1 MPVEPKLVR
10 FKQNVLSKFQIYNSI
25 FMTLPF
31 NSITKTGV
39 LLPLFYETCKKG
51 FANEDDP
58 TTIVETF
65 FKKYQARRDRENQIN
80 LLFRFIQYIERQVV
94 LFDAVE
100 DAAFP
105 VINNMEGVGTMRNL
119 KETEK
124 AGNRTDDLIAYLEEF
139 KVRIVLTAHP
149 TQFYPGPVL
158 GIITDLTEAI
168 KENNLNDIRS
178 LFAQLGKTPFFK
190 REKPTP
196 YNEAKS
202 LIWYLENVFYTSFGE
217 IYNYIQQNIF
227 TDNKKHNEIINIGF
241 WPGGDRDGNPFVKP
255 KTTLKVAKKLKKSI
269 LKKYHADLRALRRK
283 LTFRNVE
290 DRIINLETILYN
302 YSINLNTKKPI
313 SLQELIE
320 ELTSIKNYII
330 KEHQSLYVKEIDNL
344 LNRINLFGYHF
355 ASLDIRQ
362 DSRIHDTVFSTVINH
377 LIEKGSD
384 SFPKNYNELSEDEQI
399 KILSEVSNESID
411 IDAFEDE
418 MVKNTLKS
426 IEVLKDIQATNGER
440 GANRY
445 IISNNQ
451 TALNVMQIF
460 SLLKMVAFKDHLTV
474 DVVPLFET
482 ITDLENAPAVMEQLY
497 TNPAYKAHLKA
508 RGNKQTI
515 MLGFSDG
522 TKDGGYLMANWG
534 IFKAKELLTE
544 MSRKYDV
551 TAIFFDGRGGPPARG
566 GGKTHQFYSS
576 LGPTIEDK
584 EVQLTVQGQ
593 TISSNFGTLESSQYN
608 LEQLISSGIGNRIS
622 GERNR
627 LTDDDRVVMTD
638 LAETS
643 YQAYKN
649 FKSHPMFIPYL
660 ERMSTLKYYAKTNIG
675 SRPSKRG
682 SSDKLVFS
690 DLRAIPFVG
699 SWSQLKQN
707 VPGFFGVGTA
717 LKKYEDAG
725 EFNKVELLYKNSKFF
740 KTLLENSMMSLTKS
754 FFELTKYMSKDEEF
768 GEFWNIIYNEYTT
781 TKRLLLKLTGY
792 KALMENEPAGKASIE
807 VRESIV
813 LPLLTIQQYALK
825 QIQELQKQGVGNDNE
840 EKKIFEK
847 IVTRSLFGNINAS
860 RNSA

>member
-1 MPVEPKLVR
+1 MSVEPKLTR
-10 FKQNVLSKFQIYNSI
+10 FNQSVLSKYQIYNSI

-31 NSITKTGV
+31 DSITKTGV
-39 LLPLFYETCKKG
+39 LLPLFHETCEKG
-51 FANEDDP
+51 FAKGDNP

-65 FKKYQARRDRENQIN
+65 FKKYQARRTEESQIN

-105 VINNMEGVGTMRNL
+105 IVNNMDGIGTLRNL
-119 KETEK
+119 KAVAKSENTLEALK
-124 AGNRTDDLIAYLEEF
+124 EYLDEF

-149 TQFYPGPVL
+149 TQFYPGSVL
-158 GIITDLTEAI
+158 GIITDLSEAV
-168 KENNLNDIRS
+168 KNNDLSDINN

-202 LIWYLENVFYTSFGE
+202 LIWYLENVFYKSFGD
-217 IYNYIQQNIF
+217 IYNYIQQNIYDD
-227 TDNKKHNEIINIGF
+227 TKQHNEIINIGF

-255 KTTLKVAKKLKKSI
+255 NTTIKVANKLKKAV
-269 LKKYHADLRALRRK
+269 LKKYYADLKDLRRK
-283 LTFRNVE
+283 LTFRGVE
-290 DRIINLETILYN
+290 ERVIKLETIMYN
-302 YSINLNTKKPI
+302 YSIDLKTEKAI
-313 SLQELIE
+313 TLQEFIDELYSIRDVIE
-320 ELTSIKNYII
+320 KD
-330 KEHQSLYVKEIDNL
+330 HQSLYISEINSL
-344 LNRINLFGYHF
+344 INKVHLFGYNF
-355 ASLDIRQ
+355 AALDIRQ
-362 DSRIHDTVFSTVINH
+362 DSRIHHTVFTTVIDK
-377 LIEKGSD
+377 LIANGHE
-384 SFPKNYNELSEDEQI
+384 SFPKNYHDLSDAEQV
-399 KILSEVSNESID
+399 KILSEVKTETLID
-411 IDAFEDE
+411 VEVFEDE
-418 MVKNTLKS
+418 MVYNTLKT
-426 IEVLKDIQATNGER
+426 IKAIKKIQKSNGER

-451 TALNVMQIF
+451 TALNMMQLF
-460 SLLKMVAFKDHLTV
+460 AMLKLTSFQDDLTV
-474 DVVPLFET
+474 DVAPLFET
-482 ITDLENAPAVMEQLY
+482 IPDLEHAPDVMEQLY
-497 TNPAYKAHLKA
+497 TNPAYKAHLKV
-508 RGNKQTI
+508 RGNKQHI

-534 IFKAKELLTE
+534 IFIAKERLTE
-544 MSRKYDV
+544 ISRKHGI

-584 EVQLTVQGQ
+584 EVQLTIQGQ
-593 TISSNFGTLESSQYN
+593 TISSNFGTLDSSKYN
-608 LEQLISSGIGNRIS
+608 LEQLISSGLS
-622 GERNR
+622 NR
-627 LTDDDRVVMTD
+627 LGKDNKAMSAEDKIVMND

-643 YQAYKN
+643 YEAYKN

-682 SSDKLVFS
+682 TSDKLVFS

-707 VPGFFGVGTA
+707 VPGFFGVGVA
-717 LKKYEDAG
+717 LKKYDDKG
-725 EFNKVELLYKNSKFF
+725 EFYKVEQLYKNSKFF

-754 FFELTKYMSKDEEF
+754 FFDLTKYMSNDEEF
-768 GEFWNIIYNEYTT
+768 GAFWDIIYNEYVS
-781 TKRLLLKLTGY
+781 TKTLLLKLTGY
-792 KALMENEPAGKASIE
+792 EELMENEPSGRASIQ

-825 QIQELQKQGVGNDNE
+825 KIQEL
-840 EKKIFEK
+840 EKAEVRDEAKIQIFEK

>member
-1 MPVEPKLVR
+1 MSVEPKLTR
-10 FKQNVLSKFQIYNSI
+10 FKQSVLSKYQIYNSI

-31 NSITKTGV
+31 DTITKTGI
-39 LLPLFYETCKKG
+39 LLPLFHETCVKG
-51 FANEDDP
+51 FAKEDDP
-58 TTIVETF
+58 TTIVDTF
-65 FKKYQARRDRENQIN
+65 FKKYQGRRSKESQIN

-94 LFDAVE
+94 LFDAIE

-105 VINNMEGVGTMRNL
+105 IVNNMEGIGTLRNL
-119 KETEK
+119 KETATSENTLEELK
-124 AGNRTDDLIAYLEEF
+124 DYLEEF

-149 TQFYPGPVL
+149 TQFYPGSVL

-168 KENNLNDIRS
+168 KENNLSNINN
-178 LFAQLGKTPFFK
+178 LFGQLGKTPFFK

-196 YNEAKS
+196 YHEAKS
-202 LIWYLENVFYTSFGE
+202 LIWYLENVFYHSFGE
-217 IYNYIQQNIF
+217 IYNYIQQNIY
-227 TDNKKHNEIINIGF
+227 DDGKKHNEIINIGF

-255 KTTLKVAKKLKKSI
+255 DTTLKVAKKLKQAI
-269 LKKYHADLRALRRK
+269 LKKYYTDLKKLRRK
-283 LTFRNVE
+283 LTFRGVE
-290 DRIINLETILYN
+290 ERIIKLETILYN
-302 YSINLNTKKPI
+302 YSVDLNTKKTI
-313 SLQELIE
+313 TSKELIL
-320 ELTSIKNYII
+320 ELLSIRNLIV
-330 KEHQSLYVKEIDNL
+330 KEHQSLYEGEINNL
-344 LNRINLFGYHF
+344 INRVRLFGYYF
-355 ASLDIRQ
+355 ATLDIRQ
-362 DSRIHDTVFSTVINH
+362 DSRIHHSVFTTVIDH
-377 LIEKGSD
+377 LIKTGNA
-384 SFPKNYNELSEDEQI
+384 SFPKNYHDLSEEEQI
-399 KILSEVSNESID
+399 KVLSEVSGTSID
-411 IDAFEDE
+411 ISVFEDE
-418 MVKNTLKS
+418 MVSNTLKT
-426 IEVLKDIQATNGER
+426 IEAIKEIQENNGER

-451 TALNVMQIF
+451 TALNVMQLF
-460 SLLKMVAFKDHLTV
+460 AMLKLVTFKDKLTV

-482 ITDLENAPAVMEQLY
+482 ITDLENAPSVMEQLY
-497 TNPAYKAHLKA
+497 TNPAYMAHLKS

-544 MSRKYDV
+544 MSRKYDI

-584 EVQLTVQGQ
+584 EVQLTIQGQ
-593 TISSNFGTLESSQYN
+593 TISSNFGTLDSSQYN
-608 LEQLISSGIGNRIS
+608 LEQLISSGVS
-622 GERNR
+622 NR
-627 LTDDDRVVMTD
+627 LDKNKAMSPDDKVVMND
-638 LAETS
+638 LAEIS
-643 YQAYKN
+643 YQTYKD
-649 FKSHPMFIPYL
+649 FKGHPMFIPYL

-675 SRPSKRG
+675 SRPSKRSN
-682 SSDKLVFS
+682 SSELVFS

-717 LKKYEDAG
+717 LKKYEDNG
-725 EFNKVELLYKNSKFF
+725 QFDKVEQLYNNSKFF
-740 KTLLENSMMSLTKS
+740 KTLLENSMMSLSKS
-754 FFELTKYMSKDEEF
+754 FFDLTKYMSKDPEF
-768 GEFWNIIYNEYTT
+768 GEFWNIIHTEYIT

-792 KALMENEPAGKASIE
+792 QYLMENEPSGKASIE

-825 QIQELQKQGVGNDNE
+825 KIQELEKAEVKDE
-840 EKKIFEK
+840 EQLKIFEK

>member
-1 MPVEPKLVR
+1 MSVEPKLKR
-10 FKQNVLSKFQIYNSI
+10 FNQSVLSKYQIYNSI

-31 NSITKTGV
+31 DSVTKTGV
-39 LLPLFYETCKKG
+39 LLPLFHETCEKGFKKG
-51 FANEDDP
+51 DDP
-58 TTIVETF
+58 TTIVDTF
-65 FKKYQARRDRENQIN
+65 FEKYQARRSKESQIN

-94 LFDAVE
+94 LFDAIE

-105 VINNMEGVGTMRNL
+105 TVNNMEGVGTLRNL
-119 KETEK
+119 KGSAISEDKLEELK
-124 AGNRTDDLIAYLEEF
+124 EYLEEF

-149 TQFYPGPVL
+149 TQFYPGSVL
-158 GIITDLTEAI
+158 GIITDLTKAI
-168 KENNLNDIRS
+168 KENNLSEINN
-178 LFAQLGKTPFFK
+178 LFGQLGKTPFFK
-190 REKPTP
+190 HKKPTP
-196 YNEAKS
+196 YDEAKS
-202 LIWYLENVFYTSFGE
+202 LIWYLENVFYQSFGD

-227 TDNKKHNEIINIGF
+227 TDAKKHNEIINIGF

-255 KTTLKVAKKLKKSI
+255 DTTLKVANKLKQAI
-269 LKKYHADLRALRRK
+269 LKKYYEDLKKLRRK
-283 LTFRNVE
+283 LTFRGVE
-290 DRIINLETILYN
+290 KRIIKLETILYN
-302 YSINLNTKKPI
+302 YSIDLNYKKAI
-313 SLQELIE
+313 SAQELID
-320 ELTSIKNYII
+320 ELLSIRDLVVE
-330 KEHQSLYVKEIDNL
+330 EHQSLYVNEINDL
-344 LNRINLFGYHF
+344 INRVHMFGYNF
-355 ASLDIRQ
+355 ATLDIRQ
-362 DSRIHDTVFSTVINH
+362 DSRIHHSVFTTVIDH
-377 LIEKGSD
+377 LIETGSS
-384 SFPKNYNELSEDEQI
+384 SFPKNYHDLSEAEQI
-399 KILSEVSNESID
+399 EILSKADDNIKHLDV
-411 IDAFEDE
+411 FEDE
-418 MVKNTLKS
+418 MVYNTLKTIS
-426 IEVLKDIQATNGER
+426 VIKDIQASNGER

-451 TALNVMQIF
+451 TALNVMQLF
-460 SLLKMVAFKDHLTV
+460 AMLKIVAFKEELTV

-482 ITDLENAPAVMEQLY
+482 ITDLENAPSVMEQLY
-497 TNPAYKAHLKA
+497 SNPQYMAHLKA
-508 RGNKQTI
+508 RGMKQTI

-534 IFKAKELLTE
+534 IYKAKELLTE

-566 GGKTHQFYSS
+566 GGKTHQFYAS

-584 EVQLTVQGQ
+584 EVQLTIQGQ
-593 TISSNFGTLESSQYN
+593 TISSNFGTLDSSQYN
-608 LEQLISSGIGNRIS
+608 LEQLISSGIMNKLKEKNRMS
-622 GERNR
+622 DE
-627 LTDDDRVVMTD
+627 DRVVMSD

-643 YQAYKN
+643 YQTYKN

-682 SSDKLVFS
+682 TSDKLVFS

-717 LKKYEDAG
+717 LKQYEDRG
-725 EFNKVELLYKNSKFF
+725 EFDKVEHLYNNSKFF

-754 FFELTKYMSKDEEF
+754 FFDLTKYMSKDEEF
-768 GEFWNIIYNEYTT
+768 GAFWNIIYEEYQT

-792 KALMENEPAGKASIE
+792 SELMENEPSGKASIQ

-825 QIQELQKQGVGNDNE
+825 KVQELEKAGIDND

>member
-1 MPVEPKLVR
+1 MSVEPKIYR
-10 FKQNVLSKFQIYNSI
+10 FKQNVLSKYQIYNSI

-31 NSITKTGV
+31 DTITKTGV
-39 LLPLFYETCKKG
+39 LLPLFHETCKKG
-51 FANEDDP
+51 FANGDDP
-58 TTIVETF
+58 TTIVDTF
-65 FKKYQARRDRENQIN
+65 FKKYQARRSKESQIN

-105 VINNMEGVGTMRNL
+105 IVNNMEGIGTLRNL
-119 KETEK
+119 KESAISE
-124 AGNRTDDLIAYLEEF
+124 NRLEALKDYLEEF

-149 TQFYPGPVL
+149 TQFYPGSVL

-168 KENNLNDIRS
+168 KQNDLKKITN

-196 YNEAKS
+196 YDEAVS
-202 LIWYLENVFYTSFGE
+202 LIWYLENVFYESFGE
-217 IYNYIQQNIF
+217 IYNYIQQNIY
-227 TDNKKHNEIINIGF
+227 DDRRKHNEIINIGF

-255 KTTLKVAKKLKKSI
+255 DTTLRVAERLKKSI
-269 LKKYHADLRALRRK
+269 LKKYYADLKNLRRK
-283 LTFRNVE
+283 LTFRGVE
-290 DRIINLETILYN
+290 ERIIRLESIMYN
-302 YSINLNTKKPI
+302 FSIDLNTPDQI
-313 SLQELIE
+313 SSKELIR
-320 ELTSIKNYII
+320 ELLDIRNTIV
-330 KEHQSLYVKEIDNL
+330 KEHQSLYVSEINNL
-344 LNRINLFGYHF
+344 INRVRLFGYYF
-355 ASLDIRQ
+355 ATLDIRQ
-362 DSRIHDTVFSTVINH
+362 DSRIHHSVFTTVIDY
-377 LIEKGSD
+377 LIKNGNP
-384 SFPKNYNELSEDEQI
+384 SFPKNYHSLSEKEQI
-399 KILSEVSNESID
+399 KILSNVADAHIE

-418 MVKNTLKS
+418 MVRNTLKT
-426 IEVLKDIQATNGER
+426 IDAIQVIQNMNGEK

-451 TALNVMQIF
+451 TALNVIQLFAM
-460 SLLKMVAFKDHLTV
+460 LKMVAFKEELTV

-482 ITDLENAPAVMEQLY
+482 ITDLENAPLVMEQLY
-497 TNPAYKAHLKA
+497 TNPVYMAHLKA

-534 IFKAKELLTE
+534 IYKAKELLTE
-544 MSRKYDV
+544 MSRKYDIS
-551 TAIFFDGRGGPPARG
+551 AIFFDGRGGPPARG
-566 GGKTHQFYSS
+566 GGKTHQFYAS
-576 LGPTIEDK
+576 LGPNIEDK
-584 EVQLTVQGQ
+584 EVQLTIQGQ
-593 TISSNFGTLESSQYN
+593 TISSNFGTLHSSQYN
-608 LEQLISSGIGNRIS
+608 LEQLISSGMYNRIGKDKLALS
-622 GERNR
+622 DE
-627 LTDDDRVVMTD
+627 DRIVMND
-638 LAETS
+638 LAESS
-643 YQAYKN
+643 YKAYKD

-675 SRPSKRG
+675 SRPSKR
-682 SSDKLVFS
+682 SNSDELVFS

-717 LKKYEDAG
+717 LKAYEDRG
-725 EFNKVELLYKNSKFF
+725 EFDKVEALYKNSKFF

-754 FFELTKYMSKDEEF
+754 FFDLTRYMSKDKEF
-768 GEFWNIIYNEYTT
+768 GAFWNIIYDEYVN
-781 TKRLLLKLTGY
+781 TKNILLKLTGY
-792 KALMENEPAGKASIE
+792 KELMENEPSGRASID

-825 QIQELQKQGVGNDNE
+825 KIQELEKE
-840 EKKIFEK
+840 EHLDEEQIKIFEK

>member
-1 MPVEPKLVR
+1 MSIEPKLTR
-10 FKQNVLSKFQIYNSI
+10 FKQSVLSKYQIYNSI

-31 NSITKTGV
+31 DAVTKTGV
-39 LLPLFYETCKKG
+39 LLPLFHETCEKG
-51 FANEDDP
+51 FAKGDDP
-58 TTIVETF
+58 TTIVDTF
-65 FKKYQARRDRENQIN
+65 FKKYQARRTKESQIN

-94 LFDAVE
+94 LFDAIE

-105 VINNMEGVGTMRNL
+105 VVNNMEGIGTLRNL
-119 KETEK
+119 KESAISENK
-124 AGNRTDDLIAYLEEF
+124 LEELKNYLEEF

-149 TQFYPGPVL
+149 TQFYPGSVL

-168 KENNLNDIRS
+168 KQNDLTGINT
-178 LFAQLGKTPFFK
+178 LFGQLGKTPFFK

-196 YNEAKS
+196 YDEAKS

-217 IYNYIQQNIF
+217 IYNYIQQNIY
-227 TDNKKHNEIINIGF
+227 DDGRKHNEIINIGF

-255 KTTLKVAKKLKKSI
+255 DTTLKVAAKLKQAI
-269 LKKYHADLRALRRK
+269 LRKYYADLRDLRRK
-283 LTFRNVE
+283 LTFRGVE
-290 DRIINLETILYN
+290 DRIIKLETILYN
-302 YSINLNTKKPI
+302 FSINLDYKDAITSK
-313 SLQELIE
+313 ELIN
-320 ELTSIKNYII
+320 ELLSIRDVVA
-330 KEHQSLYVKEIDNL
+330 EQHQSLYISDINNL
-344 LNRINLFGYHF
+344 INRVHLFGFYF
-355 ASLDIRQ
+355 GTLDIRQ
-362 DSRIHDTVFSTVINH
+362 DSRIHHSVFTTVIDH
-377 LIEKGSD
+377 LIETGSS
-384 SFPKNYNELSEDEQI
+384 SFPDNYHDLSEKEQI
-399 KILSEVSNESID
+399 EILSKANDNITD
-411 IDAFEDE
+411 LDAFEDE
-418 MVKNTLKS
+418 MVRNTLKT
-426 IEVLKDIQATNGER
+426 IAIIKDIQKSNGER

-451 TALNVMQIF
+451 TALNVMQLF
-460 SLLKMVAFKDHLTV
+460 AMLKIVAFKDELTV
-474 DVVPLFET
+474 DVAPLFET
-482 ITDLENAPAVMEQLY
+482 ITDLENAPSVMEQLY
-497 TNPAYKAHLKA
+497 TNEAYMKHLKA
-508 RGNKQTI
+508 RGMKQTI

-534 IFKAKELLTE
+534 IYKAKELLTE
-544 MSRKYDV
+544 MSRKYDI

-584 EVQLTVQGQ
+584 EVQLTIQGQ
-593 TISSNFGTLESSQYN
+593 TISSNFGTLDSSKYN
-608 LEQLISSGIGNRIS
+608 LEQLISSGIKNRIGS
-622 GERNR
+622 EANKMS
-627 LTDDDRVVMTD
+627 DEDRVVMND

-643 YQAYKN
+643 YQTYKD

-682 SSDKLVFS
+682 NSDKLVFS

-717 LKKYEDAG
+717 LKQYEDKG
-725 EFNKVELLYKNSKFF
+725 EFNKVEQLYKNSKFF

-754 FFELTKYMSKDEEF
+754 FFDLTKYMSKDEEF
-768 GEFWNIIYNEYTT
+768 GSFWNIIHSEYIL

-792 KALMENEPAGKASIE
+792 KELMENEPSGKASIE

-825 QIQELQKQGVGNDNE
+825 KIQLMDKNNVPADDE
-840 EKKIFEK
+840 ERKVFEK

>member
-1 MPVEPKLVR
+1 MSVEPKLTR
-10 FKQNVLSKFQIYNSI
+10 FKQHVLSKYQIYNSI

-31 NSITKTGV
+31 DAITKTGA
-39 LLPLFYETCKKG
+39 LLPLFHETCQKG
-51 FANEDDP
+51 FKNGDDP
-58 TTIVETF
+58 TTIVDTF
-65 FKKYQARRDRENQIN
+65 FKKYQGRRSKESQIN

-105 VINNMEGVGTMRNL
+105 IVNNMEGIGTLRNL
-119 KETEK
+119 KESAVSNNNLE
-124 AGNRTDDLIAYLEEF
+124 ALQNYLEEF

-149 TQFYPGPVL
+149 TQFYPGSVL

-168 KENNLNDIRS
+168 KKNNLSEINN

-190 REKPTP
+190 HEKPTP
-196 YNEAKS
+196 YDEAKS
-202 LIWYLENVFYTSFGE
+202 LIWYLENVFYQSFGE
-217 IYNYIQQNIF
+217 IYNYIQQNIY
-227 TDNKKHNEIINIGF
+227 DDGKKHNEIINIGF

-255 KTTLKVAKKLKKSI
+255 DTTLRVAKKLKQAI
-269 LKKYHADLRALRRK
+269 LKKYYADLKNLRRK
-283 LTFRNVE
+283 LTFRGVE
-290 DRIINLETILYN
+290 ERIIRLETIFYN
-302 YSINLNTKKPI
+302 FSINLDYPEAITSKAFLK
-313 SLQELIE
+313 ELLSIRNVIVE
-320 ELTSIKNYII
+320 EF
-330 KEHQSLYVKEIDNL
+330 QSLYVNEINSL
-344 LNRINLFGYHF
+344 INRIHLFGYNF
-355 ASLDIRQ
+355 ATLDIRQ
-362 DSRIHDTVFSTVINH
+362 DSRIHHDVFTTVIDH
-377 LIEKGSD
+377 LISNGNT
-384 SFPKNYNELSEDEQI
+384 SFPKNYHDLSEAEQI
-399 KILSEVSNESID
+399 KILSEVTD
-411 IDAFEDE
+411 ISVDINVFDDE
-418 MVKNTLKS
+418 MVYNTLKT
-426 IEVLKDIQATNGER
+426 IEAIKDIQESNGER

-451 TALNVMQIF
+451 TALNMMQLF
-460 SLLKMVAFKDHLTV
+460 AMLKIVAFKDDLTV

-497 TNPAYKAHLKA
+497 TNPAYMTHLKS

-534 IFKAKELLTE
+534 IYTAKEMLTE
-544 MSRKYDV
+544 MSRKYGI

-566 GGKTHQFYSS
+566 GGKTHQFYAS
-576 LGPTIEDK
+576 LGPKIEDK

-593 TISSNFGTLESSQYN
+593 TISSNFGTLDSSQYN
-608 LEQLISSGIGNRIS
+608 LEQLISSGMF
-622 GERNR
+622 NR
-627 LTDDDRVVMTD
+627 LGKEKHELSDEDRMVMDD

-643 YQAYKN
+643 YQAYKD

-717 LKKYEDAG
+717 LKKYEEKG
-725 EFNKVELLYKNSKFF
+725 EFNKVEALYKNSKFF

-754 FFELTKYMSKDEEF
+754 FFDLTKYMSKDEEF
-768 GEFWNIIYNEYTT
+768 GDFWNIIYSEYIT
-781 TKRLLLKLTGY
+781 TKTLLLKLTGY
-792 KALMENEPAGKASIE
+792 KQLMENEPSGKASIE

-825 QIQELQKQGVGNDNE
+825 KIQEL
-840 EKKIFEK
+840 EKEDVKDTEQIKIFEK